1 MKQDVPTKH
10 ITNRETWI
18 LLREIKQII
27 SRNVFMDC
35 LVIGASQENRYC
47 LDPMHPD
54 YRRNPVDRVRNLI
67 RALVEKDCNELAI
80 ELVNLIALP
89 LDSRLS
95 PNNHPTPDKQTIFEE
110 CLDDYCEITA
120 LDDLIRSGANLEQVL
135 QQAEKCKEEIEETVA
150 IYQAAM
156 ANSGGW

>member
-1 MKQDVPTKH
+1 
-10 ITNRETWI
+10 
-18 LLREIKQII
+18 
-27 SRNVFMDC
+27 
-35 LVIGASQENRYC
+35 
-47 LDPMHPD
+47 
-54 YRRNPVDRVRNLI
+54 
-67 RALVEKDCNELAI
+67 VEKECNELAI

-150 IYQAAM
+150 IYQAAK
-156 ANSGGW
+156 ANSGKW